1 MPAENPKL
9 ITAMAKLVA
18 AMHDTI
24 TECEIDDAEW
34 RQAIAFLGEVHEAGE
49 WFLLSD
55 VLGVSVLVDQV
66 THGSEPVGTDHSV
79 EGPFYRPDA
88 PLRTQI
94 ARDDEPGDVC
104 FFSGQVVSSADGSP
118 VGGALLDVWQ
128 AAANGRYEQEDP
140 EQPDMNLR
148 GRLYADDGGNFELRT
163 ILPPAYEIPKS
174 GPVGRLLAALGRHA
188 WRPAH
193 FHLKLTADRFD
204 PLTTMIF
211 MAGDAWLDSDT
222 IGAAKPSLT
231 AKPERHDDPD
241 ELAARGL
248 EQPFYTCRYD
258 LALRPL

>member
-1 MPAENPKL
+1 MPTENPKL
-9 ITAMAKLVA
+9 VPAMAKLVA
-18 AMHDTI
+18 AMHETI
-24 TECEIDDAEW
+24 AEYGIDEAEW

-66 THGSEPVGTDHSV
+66 THGNEAVGTEHSV
-79 EGPFYRPDA
+79 EGPFYRPGA

-94 ARDDEPGDVC
+94 ARDDEPGHVC
-104 FFSGQVVSSADGSP
+104 FFSGQVVSAADGEP
-118 VGGALLDVWQ
+118 IPGALLDVWQ

-140 EQPDMNLR
+140 EQPEMNLR
-148 GRLYADDGGNFELRT
+148 GRLHAGGDGRFELRT
-163 ILPPAYEIPKS
+163 IVPPAYEIPKS

-193 FHLKLTADRFD
+193 FHLKLSAEGFQ

-211 MAGDAWLDSDT
+211 MAGDPWLDSDT
-222 IGAAKPSLT
+222 IGAVKPSLV
-231 AKPERHDDPD
+231 AKLERHDDPG

-248 EQPFYTCRYD
+248 DAPFFTCRYD
-258 LALRPL
+258 LALRPA